1 MRLRRMNVRTA
12 DDGPPERSSRLLILT
27 ISLAFLTIFSAVAF
41 SGAAGGRVLL
51 RVQRFFLNWLGAG
64 RYVFTLLLLGMTLS
78 SVWTLLRKPPLIVTA
93 RQCAGL
99 LLLFFTLLTFLATE
113 KGALGGRLGCL
124 LHEVLR
130 RLFGETGEM
139 VGLITGVLAA
149 AALIGKL
156 SARDFFTRAIAAA
169 RANAVKTREKAMRR
183 SVVSETAGESEPI
196 ETIVEEIG
204 GSIEPELPAPV
215 RETDKESEEDLESR
229 KYRNKYP
236 PMNLLEPE
244 MGFIN
249 REIDVTDTVQ
259 AIMTAMEELE
269 TPVEIVSHCVGPAI
283 IQYQVRPSSRRGPGP
298 EGASRRI
305 KVGDVAKVE
314 RDLAVQLGVTNLAI
328 QAPVPGKSYIG
339 IDLPNPAALTVRLRP
354 LMESRTFREMKSK
367 LRIALG
373 RDITGKP
380 VVVDLE
386 QMPHLLIAGTTNSGK
401 SICMRSI
408 ALCLLMN
415 NSPEDLR
422 VIMIDPKRVEL
433 FRFNGVPH
441 LYGNVET
448 EFERSLAVLNW
459 AVFEMNERYKLF
471 ENEGNGVNKIEAHN
485 QLMLS
490 RGEKPMARIV
500 IFIDE
505 VAEIMNGPDKSGV
518 EAIDKLASLS
528 RATGIHLI
536 LATQRPDT
544 SVITGVIKNNIPA
557 RIALN
562 VASGIDSRVIMGKQG
577 AEKLLGRGD
586 MYLVQPSQHTPL
598 RIQGPMLMDSEID
611 AVVNFWR
618 RLAPPPE
625 NADEMGAPWETII
638 AQQEDEELHDK
649 VFRDA
654 VKAVCM
660 TGRAT
665 TNFLQTKFRISFP
678 RAKRIL
684 SRMEDLGIVG
694 PSQAGGKPREVL
706 WSPDEADHL
715 EEKIGVTEE

>member
-1 MRLRRMNVRTA
+1 MKVRTA
-12 DDGPPERSSRLLILT
+12 DDGPPERSSSRPLILT

-41 SGAAGGRVLL
+41 SGAAGGTILL
-51 RVQRFFLNWLGAG
+51 PIQRFFLNWLGAG

-78 SVWTLLRKPPLIVTA
+78 SFWTVLRKPPLTVTA
-93 RQCAGL
+93 WQCVGF
-99 LLLFFTLLTFLATE
+99 LLFFFALLTFLAAE
-113 KGALGGRLGCL
+113 KGEPGGRLGCL

-130 RLFGETGEM
+130 RRLGEAGEM
-139 VGLITGVLAA
+139 VGLIVGALAA

-156 SARDFFTRAIAAA
+156 SARPFFARAIAAA
-169 RANAVKTREKAMRR
+169 RKKAMRR
-183 SVVSETAGESEPI
+183 SVVPEAI
-196 ETIVEEIG
+196 C
-204 GSIEPELPAPV
+204 EPEPWETTAEESVGRSAQELPTPV
-215 RETDKESEEDLESR
+215 RETDKESEEDLEAKR
-229 KYRNKYP
+229 YRNKYP

-298 EGASRRI
+298 ESASRRI

-485 QLMLS
+485 QLALS

-654 VKAVCM
+654 VKAVCT

-706 WSPDEADHL
+706 WSPDEADRL